1 VGPASSGGI
10 LDRGAT
16 SVFGPDAF
24 SGGTPRSGGRFTAGL
39 WLNDEQ
45 TWGLEGGYFFLPSR
59 GSNFSLAGDGNPGS
73 QAIGR
78 PFVNALTMAEDAEA
92 VSFPGTLAG
101 RVSVSTSSS
110 LQGAEG
116 NFVCN
121 LCCGCNYRVDA
132 LAGFCYFDL
141 RENVT
146 VTENLSVLPG
156 VATFGG
162 TRFDIFDSF
171 QTENQFY
178 GGQIGART
186 ELRWGRLFTDLT
198 AMLALGSVTETVD
211 INGATRQTSP
221 GGVVTVRP
229 GGLLA
234 LPTNIGHYSRNQFA
248 VLPQANVAVG
258 YQVTRHLRASVGYT
272 FLYCSNVVRPGD
284 QIDRVVNP
292 TLLPTN
298 LGPGAASPT
307 ARPAFAFHDSD
318 FWAQGISFG
327 LEFRY

>member
-1 VGPASSGGI
+1 M
-10 LDRGAT
+10 
-16 SVFGPDAF
+16 
-24 SGGTPRSGGRFTAGL
+24 
-39 WLNDEQ
+39 WLNEEQ
-45 TWGLEGGYFFLPSR
+45 TWGIEGGYFFLASR
-59 GSNFSLAGDGNPGS
+59 GNNFSLAGDGSPGS

-78 PFVNALTMAEDAEA
+78 PFFNPLTGGEDAEA
-92 VSFPGTLAG
+92 VAFPGTVAG

-110 LQGAEG
+110 LQGAEA

-121 LCCGCNYRVDA
+121 LGCGCNYRVDA
-132 LAGFCYFDL
+132 LAGFGYFDL

-146 VTENLSVLPG
+146 VTENLTGLPG
-156 VATFGG
+156 VAVIGG

-178 GGQIGART
+178 GGQVGART

-198 AMLALGSVTETVD
+198 AKVALGSVHETVD
-211 INGATRQTSP
+211 INGGTRLTSP
-221 GGVVTVRP
+221 GGVVTNRP

-248 VLPQANVAVG
+248 VLPQADLAVG
-258 YQVTRHLRASVGYT
+258 YQLTRHLRASVGYS

-292 TLLPTN
+292 TLLPTST
-298 LGPGAASPT
+298 GPGAASPP

-318 FWAQGISFG
+318 FWAQGVSFA